1 MSVWP
6 DPRLS
11 DLTARLSNATPAL
24 GTPQGSNASLSG
36 AEGELMSIRISIEPR
51 LLEKLLDTL
60 AQLDFP
66 INPQIYHQATL
77 IYVYGDGERR
87 VQPAT
92 TVEFPAYASRL
103 PEVRAA
109 FEQAGFDPASLHAK
123 SMLDDITSDFD
134 LDPAP
139 AGAPYQAVIWYRQA
153 DGAH

>member
-1 MSVWP
+1 MSVRP

-11 DLTARLSNATPAL
+11 DLTERLSKPTAAL
-24 GTPQGSNASLSG
+24 ETVPGSNPSLSG

-77 IYVYGDGERR
+77 VYVYGDGERR

-92 TVEFPAYASRL
+92 TVEFPAYAGRL

-109 FEQAGFDPASLHAK
+109 LRQAGFDPAWLHAK

-134 LDPAP
+134 LEAAP
-139 AGAPYQAVIWYRQA
+139 AGAPYQAVIWYGQTDAAR
-153 DGAH
+153 